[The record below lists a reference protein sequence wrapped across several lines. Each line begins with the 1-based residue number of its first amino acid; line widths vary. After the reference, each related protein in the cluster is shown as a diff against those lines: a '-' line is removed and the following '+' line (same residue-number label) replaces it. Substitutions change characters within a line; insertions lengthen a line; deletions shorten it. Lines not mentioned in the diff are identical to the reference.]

1 MLDQYD
7 DDVPWLLNVAKIEFE
22 HGKLESALDVLD
34 QAIARDPDNAQAKAI
49 RARIIELKSGA
60 KVN

>member
-22 HGKLESALDVLD
+22 HGKLEGALDVLD
-34 QAIARDPDNAQAKAI
+34 QAIVRDPDNAQAKAI

-60 KVN
+60 NVK